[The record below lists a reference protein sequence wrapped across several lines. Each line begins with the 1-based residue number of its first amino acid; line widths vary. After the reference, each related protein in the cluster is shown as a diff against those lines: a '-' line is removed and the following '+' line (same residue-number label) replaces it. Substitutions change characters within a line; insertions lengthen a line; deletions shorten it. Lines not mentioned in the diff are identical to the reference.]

1 MAFIDDVKV
10 ALRIS
15 HTKLDAEIA
24 AVIEEAEDELARLG
38 VDEAKIVTTDPLI
51 SAAIKTY
58 CKYSFASDMKMREG
72 FFKSWEYQADCL
84 RKSTGYMVEVEEDV

>member
-15 HTKLDAEIA
+15 HTKLDAEVA
-24 AVIEEAEDELARLG
+24 AVIDEAEDELERVGIDAAAIL
-38 VDEAKIVTTDPLI
+38 TTDPLI

-58 CKYSFASDMKMREG
+58 CKYSFASDMKMRDG
-72 FFKSWEYQADCL
+72 FFKSWEYQLDCL